1 MYCGI
6 KFDNKTLQTQMIGSE
21 KNVEPK
27 AGQNNAW
34 LEIVR
39 QQVSSLR
46 FGVVQIVV
54 HESRVVQVER
64 TEQVRIAQAHPSAD
78 DTP

>member
-1 MYCGI
+1 LET
-6 KFDNKTLQTQMIGSE
+6 K
-21 KNVEPK
+21 KNAELK
-27 AGQNNAW
+27 AGQNNSW

-54 HESRVVQVER
+54 HESRMMQVER
-64 TEQVRIAQAHPSAD
+64 TEKVRIAQAHPSAD
-78 DTP
+78 DAP